1 MCVCVCVCV
10 CVCTRA
16 RVRAHNVYMSVDNS
30 HSQAC
35 DTSYDQ
41 NQPANSPKQAGI
53 HLIDHGLKPI
63 GAVHNGILGSINRL
77 SSQRTMPCWE
87 LTREIQ
93 GGVEVV
99 GWGGARGV

>member
-1 MCVCVCVCV
+1 MCLCVRE
-10 CVCTRA
+10 RA

-30 HSQAC
+30 HSQEC
-35 DTSYDQ
+35 DMSYDQ

-63 GAVHNGILGSINRL
+63 GAVHNGIQGPINRL
-77 SSQRTMPCWE
+77 RSQRTMPCWE

-93 GGVEVV
+93 GGVA
-99 GWGGARGV
+99 GWGWGAAARGV